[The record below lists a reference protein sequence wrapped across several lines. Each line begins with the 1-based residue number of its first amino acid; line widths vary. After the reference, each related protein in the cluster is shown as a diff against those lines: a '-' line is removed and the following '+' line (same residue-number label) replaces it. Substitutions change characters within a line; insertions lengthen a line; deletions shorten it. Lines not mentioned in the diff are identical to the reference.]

1 VLFRSSHNTTAE
13 NKYRDQANDSATV
26 RYFRQKN
33 GMPDW
38 YKKKYGHMKE
48 EVEQIDEISKT
59 TLGSYVKRAS
69 QDAVTKA
76 MKYASKRDESGKE
89 SGTLK
94 KISDRESGI
103 RKATDRLTKEEVEA
117 ITELSSETLDRY
129 KEKAKKS
136 SDSLTSQGKY
146 RQANDRTMN
155 VMKATGKQIDKT
167 VANIRKSMNNDAT
180 PAQRSLQPNNK
191 TMVRES
197 RRLEIVREAMIDAKK
212 KDQKKK
218 IENKVEMNGS
228 DKFQSEPELSSQ
240 IIKNNV

>member
-1 VLFRSSHNTTAE
+1 MNKEEVVQEGRPSQRHPLEGHDYHKKTDSELVYIAKDAHKAAEAMKSHNTTAE

-38 YKKKYGHMKE
+38 YKKKYGHM
-48 EVEQIDEISKT
+48 
-59 TLGSYVKRAS
+59 
-69 QDAVTKA
+69 
-76 MKYASKRDESGKE
+76 
-89 SGTLK
+89 
-94 KISDRESGI
+94 
-103 RKATDRLTKEEVEA
+103 KEEVEA

-197 RRLEIVREAMIDAKK
+197 RRLEIVREAMTDAKK

>member
-1 VLFRSSHNTTAE
+1 MTKYVSSAE
-13 NKYRDQANDSATV
+13 KHANMLKSKGFKNV
-26 RYFRQKN
+26 RIQTMN
-33 GMPDW
+33 
-38 YKKKYGHMKE
+38 
-48 EVEQIDEISKT
+48 
-59 TLGSYVKRAS
+59 
-69 QDAVTKA
+69 
-76 MKYASKRDESGKE
+76 
-89 SGTLK
+89 
-94 KISDRESGI
+94 
-103 RKATDRLTKEEVEA
+103 KEEVEA

-197 RRLEIVREAMIDAKK
+197 RRLEIVREAMTDAKK